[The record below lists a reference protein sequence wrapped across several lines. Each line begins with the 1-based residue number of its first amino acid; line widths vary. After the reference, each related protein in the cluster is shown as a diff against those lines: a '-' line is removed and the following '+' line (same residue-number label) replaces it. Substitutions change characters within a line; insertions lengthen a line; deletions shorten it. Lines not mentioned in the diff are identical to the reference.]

1 MNISEYINIRTAL
14 DNSKIKLPPA
24 IEEKI
29 KQLDKEYHNGDN
41 AAKEN
46 ACEELK
52 KCLNKILK
60 NRIEKGKTVR
70 LSATTAKL
78 QTIKDK
84 FFPYYDAQGN
94 LVIPGG
100 KLNGIIDKI
109 QKAINSKTVEEIGTT
124 VLSFCLI
131 KPVEAILSALTGQD
145 VKLPPYVTMGI
156 IRPVARI
163 IVRSTQSLASL
174 IVGLL
179 KITTPQKQ
187 SHGTVREVEHKQ
199 ESTVEY

>member
-1 MNISEYINIRTAL
+1 MNISEYANIRTAL
-14 DNSKIKLPPA
+14 DNSRIELPPA
-24 IEEKI
+24 IKDQI

-131 KPVEAILSALTGQD
+131 KPVEVFLS
-145 VKLPPYVTMGI
+145 VPPYVTMGI

-163 IVRSTQSLASL
+163 IVRSTQSLASR
-174 IVGLL
+174 IVRLL
-179 KITTPQKQ
+179 KITTPKEQ
-187 SHGTVREVEHKQ
+187 SHSAVREEEYKQ
-199 ESTVEY
+199 EVTVEY